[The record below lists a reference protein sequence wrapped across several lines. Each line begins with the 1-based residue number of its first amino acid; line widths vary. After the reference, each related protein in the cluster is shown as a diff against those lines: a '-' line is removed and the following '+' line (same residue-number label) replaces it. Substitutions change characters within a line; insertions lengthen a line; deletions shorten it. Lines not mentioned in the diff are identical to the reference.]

1 MFFELKRLLLP
12 FRHGFASETEAANLE
27 QHLAALRWKN
37 RHRCDPS
44 PCGHRRPGDEVV
56 AIQEGRVAAR
66 PIPLGQAALAAP
78 DPAGC

>member
-1 MFFELKRLLLP
+1 MALPLKPKPPILSNIWPLFDGKTVIVVTHR
-12 FRHGFASETEAANLE
+12 
-27 QHLAALRWKN
+27 LAAIEDLV
-37 RHRCDPS
+37 
-44 PCGHRRPGDEVV
+44 DEVV